1 MNATTTTTT
10 MNTQQQVM
18 EISTVT
24 KFRFV
29 YSPEIETIL
38 REFAKEHEGE
48 ERKQFKQSWGV
59 FMEENKSLLDN
70 ESKRIKQEGY
80 NKDVYAKMFHTIK
93 YYYVKKSK
101 KQKKQQQEQHNQQ
114 EKEEKEE
121 IKVHESHSP
130 KQRSYNKLGKQWIQT
145 ITSFIKDDLESY
157 KHTKEMKPEYS
168 YNRFL
173 EKHATEDEELQLRV
187 KKSYKT
193 QYYKIKTH
201 QKNSAII

>member
-1 MNATTTTTT
+1 MNATTTT
-10 MNTQQQVM
+10 MNTQQQTI

-38 REFAKEHEGE
+38 REVAKDHEGE

-59 FMEENKSLLDN
+59 FMEENKLLLDN
-70 ESKRIKQEGY
+70 ESKRIKHEGY
-80 NKDVYAKMFHTIK
+80 SKDVYAKMFHTIK

-101 KQKKQQQEQHNQQ
+101 KQKKQQQEQDNQQ
-114 EKEEKEE
+114 EKQEN
-121 IKVHESHSP
+121 KVHESHSP

-145 ITSFIKDDLESY
+145 ITTFIKDDLESY

>member
-1 MNATTTTTT
+1 MNATTTT
-10 MNTQQQVM
+10 MSIQQQTM

-48 ERKQFKQSWGV
+48 ERKQFKQSWNV
-59 FMEENKSLLDN
+59 FMEENKLLLDN

-80 NKDVYAKMFHTIK
+80 DKDVYAKMFHTIK

-101 KQKKQQQEQHNQQ
+101 KQKQQQEQHNQE

-121 IKVHESHSP
+121 NKVPESHPP

-145 ITSFIKDDLESY
+145 ITTFIKDDLESY

-201 QKNSAII
+201 KKIVQ

>member
-1 MNATTTTTT
+1 MNATTTT
-10 MNTQQQVM
+10 MNTQQQTI

-38 REFAKEHEGE
+38 REFAKDHEGE

-59 FMEENKSLLDN
+59 FMEENKLLLDN
-70 ESKRIKQEGY
+70 ESKRIKHEGY
-80 NKDVYAKMFHTIK
+80 SKDVYAKMFHTIK

-101 KQKKQQQEQHNQQ
+101 KQKKQQQEQDNQQ
-114 EKEEKEE
+114 EKQEN
-121 IKVHESHSP
+121 KVHESHSP

-145 ITSFIKDDLESY
+145 ITTFIKDDLESY

>member
-1 MNATTTTTT
+1 MNATT
-10 MNTQQQVM
+10 QQQIM

-145 ITSFIKDDLESY
+145 ITSFIKDDLESH

>member
-1 MNATTTTTT
+1 MNATTTT
-10 MNTQQQVM
+10 MSTQQQTM

-59 FMEENKSLLDN
+59 FMEENKLLLDN
-70 ESKRIKQEGY
+70 ESKRIKHEGY
-80 NKDVYAKMFHTIK
+80 SKDVYAKMFHTIK

-101 KQKKQQQEQHNQQ
+101 KQKQQQEQHNQE

-121 IKVHESHSP
+121 KEENTVYESHPP

-145 ITSFIKDDLESY
+145 ITTFIKDDLESY

-201 QKNSAII
+201 KKIVQ